1 MWFSFYISLYVVI
14 SNIWNFSFNTLY
26 TLMSAEKK
34 IKAEV
39 AKEYQVL
46 MDILEVKGKAEVGRI
61 LKRQYPA
68 RTLEEI
74 EMALVSLQEDLDKDN
89 IKLN

>member
-1 MWFSFYISLYVVI
+1 
-14 SNIWNFSFNTLY
+14 
-26 TLMSAEKK
+26 MSAEKK